1 LSPVHVVVKTMN
13 ETPTD
18 DVQDGIGNQGLAGQ
32 DKRQPDL
39 RNPAAEPLET
49 PEGLKRERL
58 GPLDKNLG
66 RGTEP

>member
-1 LSPVHVVVKTMN
+1 MN
-13 ETPTD
+13 ATRDD
-18 DVQDGIGNQGLAGQ
+18 DVQDGIGNNELTGQ

-39 RNPAAEPLET
+39 RNPASEPLKT
-49 PEGLKRERL
+49 PEGLKRERR

>member
-1 LSPVHVVVKTMN
+1 MN
-13 ETPTD
+13 ETRD
-18 DVQDGIGNQGLAGQ
+18 KDVQDGIGNQELAGQ

-39 RNPAAEPLET
+39 RNPATEPLEM
-49 PEGLKRERL
+49 PEGLRRERH

>member
-1 LSPVHVVVKTMN
+1 MN
-13 ETPTD
+13 QTSD
-18 DVQDGIGNQGLAGQ
+18 GDVQDGIGNEHLTGQ

-49 PEGLKRERL
+49 PEGLKRDRQ

-66 RGTEP
+66 RGKP